1 MQPDPEG
8 TDPKAAP
15 AAPPPAVFIMGPTAS
30 GKTELAVQIAERLP
44 CGIISV
50 DSTLVYRG
58 LDIGSAKPDPL
69 LLARAPH
76 RLIDIR
82 DPREPYSAGQFRED
96 ALREMAQIVA
106 AQRLPLLVGGT
117 MLYFRALQYGLSALP
132 AADPAVRARL
142 LAQAQTLGWPALHQ
156 RLTRLDP
163 ASARRIQRTDPQR
176 IQRALEVIELTGQPL
191 SQQQSGATQQTL
203 PYRVLK
209 LARAPRDRAVL
220 HRRINQRFARMLD
233 QGFEQEVRG
242 LLAAEHLS
250 PELPALRSVG
260 YRQMLGY
267 LRGDYARQEMIEKG
281 TAATRQLAKRQLT
294 WLRAD
299 NEVHWLYDED
309 GEPLSRALALIER
322 ELIGEVGQGKN
333 IRIDWG

>member
-1 MQPDPEG
+1 MSD
-8 TDPKAAP
+8 
-15 AAPPPAVFIMGPTAS
+15 APPPVPAAVFLMGPTAS
-30 GKTELAVQIAERLP
+30 GKTELAVQIAERLR

-58 LDIGSAKPDPL
+58 LDIGSAKPDRQL
-69 LLARAPH
+69 RTRAPH
-76 RLIDIR
+76 RLIDIC
-82 DPREPYSAGQFRED
+82 DPREPYSAARFRED

-117 MLYFRALQYGLSALP
+117 MLYFRVLQYGLSKLP
-132 AADPAVRARL
+132 AADPGLRARL
-142 LAQAQTLGWPALHQ
+142 LTEAQTLGWPALHQ
-156 RLTRLDP
+156 RLARLDP
-163 ASARRIQRTDPQR
+163 PSARRIHPNDPQR

-191 SQQQSGATQQTL
+191 SEQQSGTAEQTL

-209 LARAPRDRAVL
+209 LARAPRERAVL
-220 HRRINQRFARMLD
+220 HRRIAQRFRQMLD

-242 LLAAEHLS
+242 LLQAEQLS
-250 PELPALRSVG
+250 PALPALRSVG

-267 LRGDYARQEMIEKG
+267 LVGEYARDEMIVKG

-299 NEVHWLYDED
+299 PEVHWLYDEEVD
-309 GEPLSRALALIER
+309 PLARALELIDR
-322 ELIGEVGQGKN
+322 ELTQGAEK
-333 IRIDWG
+333 RFALVREKTLS